1 MLTRNPLKRPQM
13 SQVLAHPFLSGKKA
27 TRLFGE
33 VAEFDVFLSY
43 RKQSDE
49 NHAQLM
55 YTKLT
60 DAGLK
65 VWWDKKSLMPGV
77 PWQVCMYVPHLFS
90 HSRFS
95 LPCIYRKD
103 SVMVWRRV
111 WCFYLSSLGKRSTAL
126 QWKSRISHCY
136 LDRRIATMFY
146 WSIDWL

>member
-65 VWWDKKSLMPGV
+65 VWWDKKSLIPGV
-77 PWQVCMYVPHLFS
+77 PWQVQYIPTSWIFFL
-90 HSRFS
+90 
-95 LPCIYRKD
+95 LL
-103 SVMVWRRV
+103 
-111 WCFYLSSLGKRSTAL
+111 LS
-126 QWKSRISHCY
+126 
-136 LDRRIATMFY
+136 
-146 WSIDWL
+146 